1 MSHKQQ
7 EFQYSDKYYDEQ
19 YEYRHVNIPE
29 NLARHL
35 PRDHL
40 LSDAEWRSLGIS
52 MSLGWQH
59 YGYHDPEPTVLLFR
73 RPLGT
78 DPTTGL
84 VNPELAKQ
92 ARAQSR
98 KEYGLDD

>member
-1 MSHKQQ
+1 M
-7 EFQYSDKYYDEQ
+7 
-19 YEYRHVNIPE
+19 NIPE

-59 YGYHDPEPTVLLFR
+59 YGYHEYVHFLEIHSMNT
-73 RPLGT
+73 
-78 DPTTGL
+78 
-84 VNPELAKQ
+84 NAHCCSSI
-92 ARAQSR
+92 AQSQLCYCS
-98 KEYGLDD
+98 EDLLGQILQLDWSIRSWQSKLVHNLEKNMV